1 MRLGAVI
8 FVLLFATAAF
18 AQKIPK
24 VNIEN
29 YCRSKAML
37 GSGGS
42 DELYAACV
50 DGETVALGELRENWN
65 DYSAESRSQCLKIT
79 GSGGVYSDLQACIEA
94 AEAERDAK
102 RR

>member
-1 MRLGAVI
+1 MRLSVVI
-8 FVLLFATAAF
+8 FLLFATAAF
-18 AQKIPK
+18 GQKIPN
-24 VNIEN
+24 VNIQN

-42 DELYAACV
+42 DEIYATCV

-65 DYSAESRSQCLKIT
+65 DYSAESRSQCLKIA

-94 AEAERDAK
+94 AEAVRDAK
-102 RR
+102 TR